1 MTEVKKLHSVMQAEI
16 GCSSSST
23 SAAKLYKRQDHSKKS
38 GLVAVMSLNESQKES
53 VHPAL

>member
-1 MTEVKKLHSVMQAEI
+1 MTEVKKLQLKQAEI

-23 SAAKLYKRQDHSKKS
+23 SAAKLSKRQDHSKKS

-53 VHPAL
+53 VHPSL